1 MKGGAVAL
9 AIEYD
14 VTPEGVI
21 ELVGL
26 INAVEEDGSDP
37 DGEAWLAWRRAH
49 EDGGLG
55 CVVVPP
61 DDLAR
66 MEATEDAD
74 ELRAIVE
81 GVILADR
88 RAKEVSS

>member
-1 MKGGAVAL
+1 MAL

-26 INAVEEDGSDP
+26 INAVEEDGTDP

-55 CVVVPP
+55 CVLVPP
-61 DDLAR
+61 GDLSR
-66 MEATEDAD
+66 MEATEDPD

-81 GVILADR
+81 DVILADR
-88 RAKEVSS
+88 RAKEVPS

>member
-1 MKGGAVAL
+1 MAL

-14 VTPEGVI
+14 VTPRGVI

-55 CVVVPP
+55 CVIVPP
-61 DDLAR
+61 EDLSR
-66 MEATEDAD
+66 LEATEDPG

-81 GVILADR
+81 DVILADR
-88 RAKEVSS
+88 RAKEVPS

>member
-1 MKGGAVAL
+1 MPL

-14 VTPEGVI
+14 VTQEGVI

-26 INAVEEDGSDP
+26 INAVEEDGTDP

-55 CVVVPP
+55 CVIVPP
-61 DDLAR
+61 EDLSR
-66 MEATEDAD
+66 MEATEDPD
-74 ELRAIVE
+74 ELRSIVE
-81 GVILADR
+81 DVILADR
-88 RAKEVSS
+88 RAKEVAS